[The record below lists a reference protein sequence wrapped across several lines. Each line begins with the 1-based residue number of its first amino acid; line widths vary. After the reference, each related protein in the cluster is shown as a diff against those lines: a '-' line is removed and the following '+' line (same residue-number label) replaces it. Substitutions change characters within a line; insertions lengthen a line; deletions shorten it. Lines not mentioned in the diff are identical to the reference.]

1 MIFYLKEDCNI
12 YDNIDYYTIIDNIKS
27 FINLMKLSVSNKFPY
42 NLYKQKI
49 IFYSKSINSDWLQ
62 VVNSFNLIEASGG
75 VVKNNYNDFLFIF
88 KNGKWD
94 LPKGK
99 IDSDENPEKA
109 AIREVNEETSLLE
122 LEIMH
127 FVTNTYHLYKQESII
142 LKNTFWFLMKARNFK
157 NMKPQKEEG
166 ITDLKWFSKK
176 ELPSTYNSIN
186 YVISKLKD

>member
-1 MIFYLKEDCNI
+1 LIFYLKEDCNL
-12 YDNIDYYTIIDNIKS
+12 YDNIDYYTIIDNIRS

-49 IFYSKSINSDWLQ
+49 IFYSKSIISDWLQ
-62 VVNSFNLIEASGG
+62 LVNSFNLIEASGG
-75 VVKNNYNDFLFIF
+75 IVKNNYNDFLFIF

-122 LEIMH
+122 LEMMH
-127 FVTNTYHLYKQESII
+127 FVTNTNHLYKQESVI
-142 LKNTFWFLMKARNFK
+142 LKKTFWFLMKARNFQ

-176 ELPSTYNSIN
+176 DFPSTYNSIN
-186 YVISKLKD
+186 YVMSNLKD

>member
-1 MIFYLKEDCNI
+1 MIFYLKEDCNL
-12 YDNIDYYTIIDNIKS
+12 YDNTDYYTIIDNIRS

-49 IFYSKSINSDWLQ
+49 IFYSKSIISDWLQ
-62 VVNSFNLIEASGG
+62 LVNSFNLIEASGG
-75 VVKNNYNDFLFIF
+75 IVKNNYNDFLFIF

-99 IDSDENPEKA
+99 IDSDESPEKA

-122 LEIMH
+122 LEMIH
-127 FVTNTYHLYKQESII
+127 FITNTYHLYKQGSFI
-142 LKNTFWFLMKARNFK
+142 LKKTFWFLMKARNFQ

-176 ELPSTYNSIN
+176 DFPSTYNSIN
-186 YVISKLKD
+186 YVMSKLKD

>member
-1 MIFYLKEDCNI
+1 MIFFLKEDCDFN
-12 YDNIDYYTIIDNIKS
+12 DNTDDYSIVGDLQS

-49 IFYSKSINSDWLQ
+49 IFYSKSIISDWLQ
-62 VVNSFNLIEASGG
+62 LVNSFNLIEASGG
-75 VVKNNYNDFLFIF
+75 IVKNNYNDFLFIF

-122 LEIMH
+122 LEMMH
-127 FVTNTYHLYKQESII
+127 FVTNTYHLYKQESVI
-142 LKNTFWFLMKARNFK
+142 LKKTFWFLMKARNFQ

-176 ELPSTYNSIN
+176 DFPSTYNSIN
-186 YVISKLKD
+186 YVMSNLKD